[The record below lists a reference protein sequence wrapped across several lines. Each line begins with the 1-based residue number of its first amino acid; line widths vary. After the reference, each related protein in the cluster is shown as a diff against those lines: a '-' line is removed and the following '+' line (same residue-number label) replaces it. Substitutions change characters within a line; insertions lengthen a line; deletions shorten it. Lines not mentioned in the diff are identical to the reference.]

1 MQPICSG
8 GGYAEGLCKSHANL
22 FSSSVLSCFIVGGG
36 CTSGS
41 VLCGVD
47 VGADYMSRAR
57 C

>member
-1 MQPICSG
+1 MQPICCG
-8 GGYAEGLCKSHANL
+8 GGYAEGLCKSHAGL
-22 FSSSVLSCFIVGGG
+22 FSGSVLSCFSVGGG

-47 VGADYMSRAR
+47 VGADHMSRAR